1 MVCRVLTVCTGNIC
15 RSPMAEFM
23 LREAFGRAGL
33 GESVEVASAGTTSW
47 EAGEPIDPRAAAVL
61 SARGIDSSAHRAR
74 HMAREELERA
84 DLILALD
91 DDHVGPLR
99 RVAGAASQRIRM
111 IRAFDPD
118 AGEDLGIR
126 DPWYGDDADFD
137 RAAALL
143 DAAIP
148 GIVEH
153 VRGLVEDGRTLED
166 RGVRA

>member
-15 RSPMAEFM
+15 RSPMAELL
-23 LREAFGRAGL
+23 LREALERAGL
-33 GESVEVASAGTTSW
+33 GESVEVSSAGTTSW
-47 EAGEPIDPRAAAVL
+47 EQGEPIDPRAAAVL
-61 SARGIDSSAHRAR
+61 GARGIDSAAHRAR
-74 HMAREELERA
+74 HMAREDLERA

-99 RVAGAASQRIRM
+99 RIAGNGAERIAM

-118 AGEDLGIR
+118 AGDDLGIR

-137 RAAALL
+137 RTAELL

-148 GIVEH
+148 GIVE
-153 VRGLVEDGRTLED
+153 RIRTLVEDGRTVD
-166 RGVRA
+166 ATAVH